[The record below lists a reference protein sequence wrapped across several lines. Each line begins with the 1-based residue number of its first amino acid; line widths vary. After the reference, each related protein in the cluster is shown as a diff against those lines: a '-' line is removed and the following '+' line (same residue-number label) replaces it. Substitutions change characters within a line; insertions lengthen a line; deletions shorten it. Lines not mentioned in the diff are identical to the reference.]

1 MRRLYVLDAWAILAL
16 LQGAEPAATQVS
28 TLLREAEQDDV
39 LLLMSIVNL
48 GEVYYRVGKV
58 KGGDRADATLE
69 TIRSLSVEF
78 VSATDD
84 RVLAAARLKM
94 SHALSYADAFA
105 AATAKER
112 DALLVSGDP
121 ELLAL
126 HGIIR
131 LEPLTRA
138 E

>member
-1 MRRLYVLDAWAILAL
+1 MRPLYVLDAWAVLAL
-16 LQGAEPAATQVS
+16 LQGEEPAATQVS
-28 TLLREAEQDDV
+28 ALLREAEKGDIK
-39 LLLMSIVNL
+39 LLMSIVNL

-58 KGGDRADATLE
+58 KGQDRADATLE
-69 TIRSLSVEF
+69 TIRSLTVEF
-78 VSATDD
+78 VPATDD
-84 RVLAAARLKM
+84 RVLAAARFKM

-105 AATAKER
+105 VAAAKER
-112 DALLVSGDP
+112 DAILVSGDP

-126 HGIIR
+126 HDVIR